1 MSSLSPGGAV
11 DGPGE
16 EVYQNKNVLY
26 ITTHR
31 TPGSHNSSGAVRVL
45 VRSCV
50 MLSPWGGLGEPGEAC
65 VKCGEDLTTLG
76 AHAPT
81 RGASPKKQ
89 QTKQAVWFH
98 RWYIALHICLRSLIH
113 YNNSS

>member
-31 TPGSHNSSGAVRVL
+31 TPGSQNSSDMVRVL
-45 VRSCV
+45 VRSLCRV
-50 MLSPWGGLGEPGEAC
+50 SAREVPWVGLGRRSGFPKNKMLLYIFTHRTPG
-65 VKCGEDLTTLG
+65 
-76 AHAPT
+76 P
-81 RGASPKKQ
+81 Q
-89 QTKQAVWFH
+89 NF
-98 RWYIALHICLRSLIH
+98 I
-113 YNNSS
+113 